1 MAWFLRMSQL
11 GLVSISGKCENQ
23 LRPIFARWH
32 SKPFSTSNNE
42 RVLQTNCQTYIF
54 VSSISFAFTYYF
66 VNMYYVHNSRNI
78 TCKSAFFP
86 FNQNDVT
93 CHFPHNFQKEL
104 IWLYMEKRLTTIKFN
119 KMCEYAL
126 KFCHVSSTEEQGWV
140 QNLASVSNINVF
152 QSSIPKMQVSFI
164 ALEHECVRYRL
175 QKTGFCWILLRLRS
189 SMLVVCWQWLM
200 GKYSLSMHNHYEPW
214 QQPSRD

>member
-1 MAWFLRMSQL
+1 MRESSRQIVRHIFSCPPFLLRL
-11 GLVSISGKCENQ
+11 LIILWIYTTCTTRATLLV
-23 LRPIFARWH
+23 
-32 SKPFSTSNNE
+32 
-42 RVLQTNCQTYIF
+42 
-54 VSSISFAFTYYF
+54 
-66 VNMYYVHNSRNI
+66 
-78 TCKSAFFP
+78 KSAFFP

-104 IWLYMEKRLTTIKFN
+104 IWLYMEKRLTTINSTKCVR
-119 KMCEYAL
+119 MHWYAMFQVQ
-126 KFCHVSSTEEQGWV
+126 KNRAGWV
-140 QNLASVSNINVF
+140 RKLASVSNINVF

-175 QKTGFCWILLRLRS
+175 QKTGFCWLLLRLRS

-214 QQPSRD
+214 QQPSRN